1 MHFWKDKQTRAQLK
15 TLLLRELGERVRKI
29 RKSNGLTQTHI
40 AKRMGVSTPVVSEL
54 ERGQLN
60 PTMNTYF
67 MLCMALEIEP
77 DELLADLPGA
87 LNMKALSKENCTQDS
102 RSN

>member
-1 MHFWKDKQTRAQLK
+1 MHLWRDKEARPKLK

-40 AKRMGVSTPVVSEL
+40 ANRMGVSTPVVSEL

-67 MLCMALEIEP
+67 ILCAALEIEP
-77 DELLADLPGA
+77 YELLADLPPA
-87 LNMKALSKENCTQDS
+87 LNIKAQSEKKLT
-102 RSN
+102 